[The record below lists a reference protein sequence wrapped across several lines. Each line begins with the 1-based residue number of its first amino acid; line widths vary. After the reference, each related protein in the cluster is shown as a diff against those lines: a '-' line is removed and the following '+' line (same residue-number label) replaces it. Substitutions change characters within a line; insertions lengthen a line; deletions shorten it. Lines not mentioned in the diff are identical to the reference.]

1 MGKTF
6 VIADT
11 HFGDASIIRAIG
23 RPFDSIEEM
32 DNFMIE
38 KWNSVVSKDDDI
50 IVAGDFLALPKENKK
65 EYVFDILSRLNF
77 KNLELVMGNHDT
89 EELIKIMKSF
99 SENIDIYKYPIV
111 KDEFWII
118 SHHPMFVNER
128 TVWVNVFGHVHN
140 NPTYRDVSTRSI
152 CVSTERLDYTP
163 IEWQKVKELVVT
175 ESRKDLEKFKKNK

>member
-50 IVAGDFLALPKENKK
+50 IVVGDFLALPKENKK
-65 EYVFDILSRLNF
+65 EYVFDILSKLNF
-77 KNLELVMGNHDT
+77 KNIELVMGNHDT

-111 KDEFWII
+111 
-118 SHHPMFVNER
+118 R
-128 TVWVNVFGHVHN
+128 
-140 NPTYRDVSTRSI
+140 
-152 CVSTERLDYTP
+152 
-163 IEWQKVKELVVT
+163 
-175 ESRKDLEKFKKNK
+175 